1 MSPKPCFKCLWLQVF
16 NDPWPATSFLERLH
30 IAWPIPD
37 GQSELYLLQTVLP
50 VMGQEEPEDL
60 QSAHSQGMATPFRFD
75 HSAPPPTVH
84 PTCALHALFSM
95 REQAGGGRAE
105 DHKPT
110 GSHAESDCGVPGDL
124 FFEKLPR

>member
-1 MSPKPCFKCLWLQVF
+1 MCPKPCFKRLWLQVV

-60 QSAHSQGMATPFRFD
+60 QSAHSQGMATPFRLD
-75 HSAPPPTVH
+75 HSAHPPH
-84 PTCALHALFSM
+84 CASYMCSARLI
-95 REQAGGGRAE
+95 
-105 DHKPT
+105 
-110 GSHAESDCGVPGDL
+110 
-124 FFEKLPR
+124 